1 MNHRALGAVLAGV
14 VGLALAH
21 PIYGQEYDEAAV
33 MAAYEKA
40 MTPAAPHA
48 RLAEMAGEWQLEIK
62 FWMQPG
68 GEPMVSTATSTR
80 TMIMGGR
87 YLADHVEGDAMGQ
100 PFTGMGL
107 TGYNNVEEHFEA
119 TWVDNMGTAIFTSHG
134 EWNEEENA
142 LVMHGSYVDPATGK
156 KKKVKTISRIEG
168 PDKEIFEWYEKSEGE
183 EEALKTM
190 EIVSIRK

>member
-1 MNHRALGAVLAGV
+1 MNHRAVGAALAVV

-48 RLAEMAGEWQLEIK
+48 RLAEMAGEWQLDIK

-68 GEPMVSTATSTR
+68 AEPMLSTATSTR
-80 TMIMGGR
+80 KMIMGGR
-87 YLADHVEGDAMGQ
+87 YLTDHVEGDAMGQ

-107 TGYNNVEEHFEA
+107 TGYNNVQERFEA
-119 TWVDNMGTAIFTSHG
+119 TWVDNMGTMIFTSHG
-134 EWNEEENA
+134 EWIEEENA

-168 PDKEIFEWYEKSEGE
+168 PGKEIFEWYEKSEGD

>member
-1 MNHRALGAVLAGV
+1 MNHRVLGAALAVV

-40 MTPAAPHA
+40 MTPAASHA
-48 RLAEMAGEWQLEIK
+48 RLAEMAGEWQLDIK

-80 TMIMGGR
+80 KMIMGGR

-100 PFTGMGL
+100 PFTGMGI
-107 TGYNNVEEHFEA
+107 TGYNNVEERFEA

-134 EWNEEENA
+134 EWIEEENA
-142 LVMHGSYVDPATGK
+142 LVMQGSYVDPATGK

-190 EIVSIRK
+190 EIISIRK

>member
-1 MNHRALGAVLAGV
+1 MNHRIPGAALAVV
-14 VGLALAH
+14 VGLATAH
-21 PIYGQEYDEAAV
+21 PIYGPEYDEAAV

-48 RLAEMAGEWQLEIK
+48 RLAEMAGEWQLDIK

-80 TMIMGGR
+80 KMIMGGR
-87 YLADHVEGDAMGQ
+87 YLADHVEGDALGQ

-107 TGYNNVEEHFEA
+107 TGYNNVEERFEA
-119 TWVDNMGTAIFTSHG
+119 TWIDNMGTAIFTSHG
-134 EWNEEENA
+134 EWNEEDNS
-142 LVMHGSYVDPATGK
+142 LVMHGSFVDPATGK

>member
-1 MNHRALGAVLAGV
+1 MNHRALGAVLAVV

-40 MTPAAPHA
+40 ATPAAPHT

-80 TMIMGGR
+80 KMIMGGR
-87 YLADHVEGDAMGQ
+87 YLADHVEGTTMGQ

-107 TGYNNVEEHFEA
+107 TGYNNVEERFEA

-134 EWNEEENA
+134 EWNEEKHA
-142 LVMHGSYVDPATGK
+142 LVMYGSYADPATGK

-183 EEALKTM
+183 EETLKTM

>member
-1 MNHRALGAVLAGV
+1 MKHRALGAVLAVV

-21 PIYGQEYDEAAV
+21 PIYGQEYDETAV

-48 RLAEMAGEWQLEIK
+48 RLAEMAGEWQLEVK

-80 TMIMGGR
+80 KMIMGGR

-107 TGYNNVEEHFEA
+107 TGYNNVEERFEA
-119 TWVDNMGTAIFTSHG
+119 TWVDNMGTGIFTYHG

-156 KKKVKTISRIEG
+156 KKEVKTISRMEG
-168 PDKEIFEWYEKSEGE
+168 PDKEIFEQYEKSEGE

>member
-1 MNHRALGAVLAGV
+1 MHHRALGAALAVV

-21 PIYGQEYDEAAV
+21 PIYGQEYEQAAV

-40 MTPAAPHA
+40 ATPAAPHT

-68 GEPMVSTATSTR
+68 SEPMVSAATSTR

-107 TGYNNVEEHFEA
+107 TGYNNVEERFEA

-168 PDKEIFEWYEKSEGE
+168 PGKEIFEWYEKSEGD
-183 EEALKTM
+183 EEAVKTL

>member
-1 MNHRALGAVLAGV
+1 MKHRALGAALTVV

-48 RLAEMAGEWQLEIK
+48 RLAEMAGEWQLEVK

-80 TMIMGGR
+80 KMIMGGR

-107 TGYNNVEEHFEA
+107 TGYNNVEERFEA
-119 TWVDNMGTAIFTSHG
+119 TWVDNMGTGIFTSHG

-156 KKKVKTISRIEG
+156 KKMVKTISRIVG
-168 PDKEIFEWYEKSEGE
+168 PDKEIFEQYEKSEGE

>member
-1 MNHRALGAVLAGV
+1 MKHRALGAALAVV
-14 VGLALAH
+14 VGLALTH

-48 RLAEMAGEWQLEIK
+48 RLAKMAGEWQLEVK

-68 GEPMVSTATSTR
+68 GEPTVSTATNTR
-80 TMIMGGR
+80 KMIMGGR
-87 YLADHVEGDAMGQ
+87 YLTEHVEGDAMGQ

-107 TGYNNVEEHFEA
+107 TAYNNVEERFEA
-119 TWVDNMGTAIFTSHG
+119 IWVDNMGTGIFTSHG
-134 EWNEEENA
+134 EWNEAENA
-142 LVMHGSYVDPATGK
+142 LIMHGSYVDPATGK
-156 KKKVKTISRIEG
+156 KKEVKTISRMEG
-168 PDKEIFEWYEKSEGE
+168 PDKEVFEQYEKSEGE
-183 EEALKTM
+183 DEAVKTM

>member
-1 MNHRALGAVLAGV
+1 MKHRALGAALTVV

-40 MTPAAPHA
+40 MTPGTPHA
-48 RLAEMAGEWQLEIK
+48 ILAEMAGEWQLEIK
-62 FWMQPG
+62 FWMPPG

-80 TMIMGGR
+80 KMIMGGR
-87 YLADHVEGDAMGQ
+87 YLADHVEGTTMGQ

-107 TGYNNVEEHFEA
+107 TGYNNVEERFEA
-119 TWVDNMGTAIFTSHG
+119 TWVDNMGTGIFTSHG

-168 PDKEIFEWYEKSEGE
+168 PGKEIFEWYEKSEGE